1 MTSDELAIALGEQ
14 DAMRERIA
22 AEEADMLFGRA
33 ALMQNLT
40 AAEER
45 AQAESERAQAESE
58 RAQAAELRVLALES
72 ELARKRNE

>member
-45 AQAESERAQAESE
+45 AQAESK

-72 ELARKRNE
+72 ELARQRNE

>member
-45 AQAESERAQAESE
+45 AQAESERAQA
-58 RAQAAELRVLALES
+58 AELRVLALES